1 MGCRCHVRPLD
12 NTPGT
17 APDPAIESTCPLK
30 LRRTSCTDHPIVA
43 RYCRD
48 GTPGLFRRPAE
59 QQFCLMLRNPKPPTE
74 CQRACCAFYVR
85 WTSHDPCRAS
95 QADKAEIDGSHFMGE
110 YEISALE
117 VQSQQQARQT
127 QPPPKPAVQPQPRS
141 SGRTWIVT
149 STLQHAE
156 DIENTGNGSP
166 ENIFLSIR
174 RCIPTDRGA

>member
-127 QPPPKPAVQPQPRS
+127 QRRPNQQCSPNRAHPGELGLSHQRYSMPK
-141 SGRTWIVT
+141 
-149 STLQHAE
+149 TLKTRGTDRQK
-156 DIENTGNGSP
+156 IF
-166 ENIFLSIR
+166 FLSIR